1 MANYAKKKKN
11 KSKESAGM
19 QTTDYILS
27 VMCSMY
33 VFCMLC
39 IYPLY
44 YENKYFNMGDAKYH
58 FFKYVSVF
66 FLVAMLFTVVAWLA
80 ARRKEMNFAII
91 AITFSYPD
99 WFAVGF
105 FVFSYFSF
113 VLSEYKE
120 TAFYGYDGWY
130 MGMMSQFAFVIIYFL
145 VSRFWRWSP
154 TTLLFALGTA
164 AITYQLGIWQRFL
177 IDPLGMYI
185 DLGPEYI
192 EKFVSTLGQTT
203 WFSSYAVL
211 IFPIGMFYYCYDEK
225 KWARI
230 FAGIFLALG
239 YGMLATTNSDSAYVA
254 FILILMAFF
263 WFALESNQTFGRF
276 LEAVLI
282 GLASFRVIGICRLLF
297 PEKQITLI
305 TGDEAITAFVT
316 GSGLMLFLLVAVAVL
331 YGVYRYV
338 CKVNKEFS
346 VRKFVFLRS
355 VMVWAAVLAVWLVLL
370 LIILVSKEDAAP
382 TGILQ
387 KVSEISFFRFDDQW
401 GNHRG
406 FNWRMAI
413 EAFKNA
419 SLKDVLVGAGPDCF
433 ACSMDK
439 YCFEEVYTYWQG
451 LQLACAHNEWLN
463 MLVTQGVL
471 GVASYI
477 GIFVT
482 VIIRMG
488 KIGKTEPAVI
498 PFLAATLAYMGHNFF
513 CYQQCIC
520 TPIVFIM
527 MGIGEMIVRH
537 TTQEQSGKKA

>member
-66 FLVAMLFTVVAWLA
+66 FLVAMLFTVVAWLV

-91 AITFSYPD
+91 ARTFSYPD

>member
-1 MANYAKKKKN
+1 MANYAKKKK
-11 KSKESAGM
+11 KKTGETAGM
-19 QTTDYILS
+19 QTTNYILT
-27 VMCSMY
+27 VLCSMY

-44 YENKYFNMGDAKYH
+44 YENKYYNMGDAKYH

-66 FLVAMLFTVVAWLA
+66 FLVSMLLGVVAWLA
-80 ARRKEMNFAII
+80 VRRKELNFAGI
-91 AITFSYPD
+91 AKTFSYPD

-105 FVFSYFSF
+105 FVFSYLSF

-145 VSRFWRWSP
+145 VSRFWKWSP
-154 TTLLFALGTA
+154 TTLLFAMGAA

-177 IDPLGMYI
+177 FDPLGMYI
-185 DLGPEYI
+185 DLGAEYI

-254 FILILMAFF
+254 FVLILMVYF
-263 WFALESNQTFGRF
+263 WFALESNRTFGRF
-276 LEAVLI
+276 LESVLI
-282 GLASFRVIGICRLLF
+282 GLASFRIIGIFRVLF
-297 PEKQITLI
+297 PEKQIVLI

-316 GSGLMLFLLVAVAVL
+316 RSGVMLFLLAAVAVL
-331 YGVYRYV
+331 YVFYRYV
-338 CKVNKEFS
+338 CRTNEEFS
-346 VRKFVFLRS
+346 IRKFMVLRKI
-355 VMVWAAVLAVWLVLL
+355 MVWGAILCLWLVLL
-370 LIILVSKEDAAP
+370 LIILVSKEGGELH
-382 TGILQ
+382 GILQ
-387 KVSEISFFRFDDQW
+387 KVGEISFFRFEDQW

-419 SLKDVLVGAGPDCF
+419 SLKDVLLGAGPDCF
-433 ACSMDK
+433 ANSMDK

-482 VIIRMG
+482 VAARMG
-488 KIGKTEPAVI
+488 KVGVMEPAAI
-498 PFLAATLAYMGHNFF
+498 PFMAATLAYMGHNFF

-520 TPIVFIM
+520 TPTVFIL
-527 MGIGEMIVRH
+527 MGIGEMVVRQ
-537 TTQEQSGKKA
+537 TMKERSDAKS